1 MAMIVLGLKNRNTIY
16 TRFLGDVQT
25 LYMQADSLYRQ
36 KKYEDAATLYS
47 KLARIDSAKRCQFIL
62 GDIYYQGKTGV
73 RNYKKAMKLF
83 LKSADNGNA
92 DSQNNLGYMYTFG
105 YGTSTSVG
113 DAIYWFEKSASRD
126 NVSAL
131 FNLAVF
137 HIEGHGYPK
146 DLSKGAELLSRAAEL
161 NSPAAQFNLGLMYY
175 FGKGVEKDYAKAKH
189 LFQQAS
195 AQGHNHALEF
205 LMKVENKEKVSETDS
220 IFDWKLKAI

>member
-1 MAMIVLGLKNRNTIY
+1 
-16 TRFLGDVQT
+16 
-25 LYMQADSLYRQ
+25 
-36 KKYEDAATLYS
+36 
-47 KLARIDSAKRCQFIL
+47 
-62 GDIYYQGKTGV
+62 
-73 RNYKKAMKLF
+73 
-83 LKSADNGNA
+83 
-92 DSQNNLGYMYTFG
+92 MYTFG
-105 YGTSTSVG
+105 YGTSTSAG

-195 AQGHNHALEF
+195 AQGHNHEIGRAH
-205 LMKVENKEKVSETDS
+205 V
-220 IFDWKLKAI
+220 

>member
-1 MAMIVLGLKNRNTIY
+1 
-16 TRFLGDVQT
+16 
-25 LYMQADSLYRQ
+25 
-36 KKYEDAATLYS
+36 
-47 KLARIDSAKRCQFIL
+47 
-62 GDIYYQGKTGV
+62 
-73 RNYKKAMKLF
+73 
-83 LKSADNGNA
+83 
-92 DSQNNLGYMYTFG
+92 MYTFG
-105 YGTSTSVG
+105 YGTSTSAG

-175 FGKGVEKDYAKAKH
+175 FGKGVEK
-189 LFQQAS
+189 AS

>member
-1 MAMIVLGLKNRNTIY
+1 
-16 TRFLGDVQT
+16 
-25 LYMQADSLYRQ
+25 
-36 KKYEDAATLYS
+36 
-47 KLARIDSAKRCQFIL
+47 
-62 GDIYYQGKTGV
+62 
-73 RNYKKAMKLF
+73 
-83 LKSADNGNA
+83 
-92 DSQNNLGYMYTFG
+92 MYTFG
-105 YGTSTSVG
+105 YGTSTSAG

-189 LFQQAS
+189 LYQQAS